1 MDDETKLGIMI
12 LMSFVIFIFLLI
24 LIMKIMIHWGNSQQ
38 KELVIE
44 NKKKIEISKPHQ
56 KKEND

>member
-44 NKKKIEISKPHQ
+44 NKKKNRNLQTPSKEG
-56 KKEND
+56 K